1 MSRAQVT
8 WFFAIAYSILCHF
21 IVVTVSLAFAQSD
34 GYLFLTIYVTL
45 SAVWFFR
52 HLETAS
58 DWSFTRVITMAF
70 FASGIGI
77 MALVPGF
84 VCFFF
89 LSVAYLLASYHTLS
103 IKGGLFQKTITPLVR
118 E

>member
-8 WFFAIAYSILCHF
+8 WFFAIIYSILCHF

-58 DWSFTRVITMAF
+58 AWSFTRVITMAF
-70 FASGIGI
+70 FASGIGL
-77 MALVPGF
+77 MMLVPTF
-84 VCFFF
+84 VCFVF
-89 LSVAYLLASYHTLS
+89 LSMAYVLASYHALS
-103 IKGGLFQKTITPLVR
+103 AEDGLLQKTITPWF
-118 E
+118 